1 MESDDGGFGGF
12 SFDSTPAGD
21 GSRLLLLTVAPKRMG
36 MTNRSFRDSFVISFS
51 FRGLVV
57 KGGCTVSW
65 FNISSLSQK
74 KKHSGR
80 ISFGAEAGERG

>member
-21 GSRLLLLTVAPKRMG
+21 GSRLLLLTVAPKRMR

-51 FRGLVV
+51 FGGLVV
-57 KGGCTVSW
+57 KGGMYCFVV
-65 FNISSLSQK
+65 
-74 KKHSGR
+74 
-80 ISFGAEAGERG
+80 